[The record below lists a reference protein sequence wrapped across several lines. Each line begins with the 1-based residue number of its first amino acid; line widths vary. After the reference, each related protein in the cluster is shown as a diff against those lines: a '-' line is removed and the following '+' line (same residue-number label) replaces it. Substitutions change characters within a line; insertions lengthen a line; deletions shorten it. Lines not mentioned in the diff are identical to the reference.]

1 MRIRTA
7 ITTAAL
13 VLFPLAVAAQ
23 QPAAAAATAQPAVV
37 EGMAAVG
44 PGKFAG
50 IVEAKVTLAVE
61 AVDKVGRTL
70 VLKDDK
76 GEQSKFV
83 VGDQAKNFDQIKVGD
98 LVVVSYVQELMMTL
112 KKGGGELRE
121 RVDSSQQGSAAP
133 GQKPGAYVTKDVAF
147 IADVQQVD
155 RKKGTITL
163 RGALRTVT
171 LKVKDPQQLKLISK
185 GDQVEGV
192 YSEAMAIAVVPAG
205 AKARK

>member
-1 MRIRTA
+1 
-7 ITTAAL
+7 
-13 VLFPLAVAAQ
+13 
-23 QPAAAAATAQPAVV
+23 
-37 EGMAAVG
+37 MAAVG

>member
-1 MRIRTA
+1 
-7 ITTAAL
+7 
-13 VLFPLAVAAQ
+13 
-23 QPAAAAATAQPAVV
+23 
-37 EGMAAVG
+37 
-44 PGKFAG
+44 
-50 IVEAKVTLAVE
+50 
-61 AVDKVGRTL
+61 
-70 VLKDDK
+70 
-76 GEQSKFV
+76 
-83 VGDQAKNFDQIKVGD
+83 
-98 LVVVSYVQELMMTL
+98 MMTL

-133 GQKPGAYVTKDVAF
+133 GQKPGAYVAKDVAF

-155 RKKGTITL
+155 RKKSTITL